1 MSDTTSATPVL
12 DRFAA
17 LRKAQEAL
25 SAIDKGQVLPAAPA
39 LDSAGSETK
48 KPPRVFKARTA
59 APAAPAQ
66 PAMAGA
72 VVSKPYDPSTAPAEP
87 ARFSPRLV
95 PTKDTGRSF
104 QELKLAHQKVG
115 RDVSRQEGDAPAA
128 AGAPAVAVDKKFFEN
143 VSNEAKLAKLYKLV
157 DQTAAYYMADPV
169 ETQKEKAFLGTLSGP
184 DLDGMAVAYEV
195 AAGHVMVMTS
205 DLHAQRAALETN
217 KDLRSFYNKHG
228 TTEDQ
233 IDNERSERQAPQTKS
248 KPKR

>member
-1 MSDTTSATPVL
+1 MSDTISASPVL

-25 SAIDKGQVLPAAPA
+25 SAIDKGEVPVVVAP
-39 LDSAGSETK
+39 SASDVK
-48 KPPRVFKARTA
+48 KPPRVFKARAA
-59 APAAPAQ
+59 APAAAAQ
-66 PAMAGA
+66 PVMAGA
-72 VVSKPYDPSTAPAEP
+72 VVSKPYDPSTAPVEP

-95 PTKDTGRSF
+95 PSKDTGRSF

-115 RDVSRQEGDAPAA
+115 RDVSRQEGDAPVA
-128 AGAPAVAVDKKFFEN
+128 AGAQAVAVDKQFFAN
-143 VSNEAKLAKLYKLV
+143 VSNEAKLTKLYKLV
-157 DQTAAYYMADPV
+157 DQTAAYYIADPV
-169 ETQKEKAFLGTLSGP
+169 ETQKEKAFLATLSGA

-205 DLHAQRAALETN
+205 DLQAQKAALEKN

-228 TTEDQ
+228 TTDDQ
-233 IDNERSERQAPQTKS
+233 IDNDRSERQAPQVKS